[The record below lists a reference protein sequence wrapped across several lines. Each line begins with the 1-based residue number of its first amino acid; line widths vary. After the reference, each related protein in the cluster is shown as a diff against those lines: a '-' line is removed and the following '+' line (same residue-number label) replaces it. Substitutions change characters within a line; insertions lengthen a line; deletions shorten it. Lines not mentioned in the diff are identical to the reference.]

1 MLDVT
6 ERALCN
12 AHITIPR
19 RSKMPPKPKY
29 TKEEITAAALAVVS
43 RGGMDAL
50 TAKELG
56 RELSTSASPIF
67 TVFNSMQEVQ
77 DAVKLAAM
85 QRFESYAHE
94 PCDGMPLFKHVGMQM
109 IRFAKEEP
117 QLYRL
122 IFMSQNSGAR
132 SFSDIYSHL
141 GPLADDC
148 LAALCREYELSP
160 SAARMLFEHTWIFTF
175 GIGALCAGGVC
186 DLSSDE
192 ISAMLTRDF
201 SAMLAITKKEDLH

>member
-1 MLDVT
+1 
-6 ERALCN
+6 
-12 AHITIPR
+12 
-19 RSKMPPKPKY
+19 MPPKPKY

-43 RGGMDAL
+43 RSGMDAL

-85 QRFESYAHE
+85 QRFETYAHE
-94 PCDGMPLFKHVGMQM
+94 PCDGMPLFKQVGMQM

-141 GPLADDC
+141 GPLAEDC

-160 SAARMLFEHTWIFTF
+160 SAARLLFEHSWIFTF
-175 GIGALCAGGVC
+175 GIGTLCAGGVC
-186 DLSSDE
+186 DLSYDD

-201 SAMLAITKKEDLH
+201 GAMIAMLKKED